1 MYRLSQRSRNVLA
14 TVREPLRRVVE
25 RAITIT
31 EVDFG
36 VVQGGRTLDEQKR
49 LYGKG
54 RTAAQCV
61 AAGVPAAYAQP
72 REKKVTWTLRS
83 NHLVDAS
90 GLGNAVDLMPYV
102 NGQGE
107 WDDNGKLGLWPK
119 IAKAM
124 KQAAAEEGVSIRWGG
139 DWKETVD
146 RPHFEL
152 AR

>member
-1 MYRLSQRSRNVLA
+1 MYRLSDRSRRVLA
-14 TVREPLRRVVE
+14 TVKEPLRCVVE

-54 RTAAQCV
+54 RTADQCLR
-61 AAGVPAAYAQP
+61 AGVPAAYARP
-72 REKKVTWTLRS
+72 AESKVTWTLKS
-83 NHLVDAS
+83 NHLVDFT
-90 GLGNAVDLMPYV
+90 GQGNAVDLAPYV
-102 NGQGE
+102 RGKLE
-107 WDDNGKLGLWPK
+107 WDNDGRLGLWPP
-119 IAKAM
+119 IAEAM
-124 KQAAAEEGVSIRWGG
+124 KHAAALEGVSIRWGG
-139 DWKETVD
+139 DWQTTVD